1 MIMNKVYRIV
11 RYFDGYPEYTM
22 CKCYTIEEA
31 RIKCKEYNDKEN
43 KPYIS
48 YHILVYGD
56 EKFGGKAYRTE

>member
-1 MIMNKVYRIV
+1 MSKEYRIV

-22 CKCYTIEEA
+22 CECYTIEEA

-48 YHILVYGD
+48 YHILVDGD
-56 EKFGGKAYRTE
+56 EKFGGKTYRTE